1 MLSFIVTGLPRS
13 GTTWVANWLTTD
25 NTLCIHDPAYKYKLE
40 ELDILQTDKLLGVSC
55 TGLWKLTSF
64 LNEHKARKIIIHR
77 DLNEVN
83 NSLVHDIETTPIS
96 ESDCKLLDDIEGLH
110 IQFHDLFNPVKA
122 KELYEYALNK
132 PFDPVRHAYLVEM
145 NVQPNFGMLF
155 FNKEVLRD
163 FKRRIA

>member
-25 NTLCIHDPAYKYKLE
+25 NTLCIHDPVYKYTLE
-40 ELDILQTDKLLGVSC
+40 ELDTLQTDKLLGVSC
-55 TGLWKLTSF
+55 TGIWKLPTF

-77 DLNEVN
+77 DLDEIND
-83 NSLVHDIETTPIS
+83 SLVNEIETNPIS
-96 ESDCKLLDDIEGLH
+96 ESQAKLLDSIDGLH
-110 IQFHDLFNPVKA
+110 VKFNDLFDPIKA

-132 PFDPVRHAYLVEM
+132 SFDPVRHAYLVEM

-163 FKRRIA
+163 FKLRIA